1 VRYHR
6 RGESGAAGRFFRGFL
21 IGFSLLPSV
30 IGLLVIYHVLIATKT
45 LDDGTEL
52 TNRMA
57 RATYFWI
64 AISQPEDGVS
74 LYPWLKQDVK
84 GFLGLDKPGE
94 SPEGEKQGD

>member
-1 VRYHR
+1 VKYHR

-21 IGFSLLPSV
+21 IGFGLLPSV
-30 IGLLVIYHVLIATKT
+30 IGLLVIYHVFIATKT

-64 AISQPEDGVS
+64 AITQPEDGVS
-74 LYPWLKQDVK
+74 LYPWLKQDIK
-84 GFLGLDKPGE
+84 EFM
-94 SPEGEKQGD
+94 EGEKSSDSPGEEKQGG